1 MAPEKDISPVRD
13 ESLNAPYTE
22 EYLEELR
29 IEIARLE
36 QENTTLRSAL
46 EHFHELYEDAPEGFI
61 TTDAEGEIL
70 EANHTA
76 ARLLEL
82 DENMLPG
89 KSFMD
94 MVVEEDRDLYA
105 RNFDGFCRTGKP
117 DQYELRLSRADDTS
131 FWAKIRIKALIGE
144 KTPFACQFA
153 IVDISQYHNVV
164 KILKESEERYRLV
177 SGMTS
182 DYVFRMT
189 VTDDGDLVMDLVT
202 EGFYRDTG
210 RTLDD
215 VQTPVTW
222 EKVIYPADLPKLRG
236 AIERILAEGGRAEL
250 DCRSFR
256 KDGRI
261 RWIQIIAQA
270 QMDLSSSRVVGVVG
284 SVTDISRRKLAEEA
298 LLERSAQLYNLG
310 DNLPNAVVYQVT
322 GELDGRR
329 RFTYVG
335 AGIERLNEI
344 TAQELLADPE
354 ALYGQM
360 LPEHRIRVA
369 KLEEKALATLTALN
383 VEVQSRLP
391 SGRLRWF
398 KYASTPRRLDNG
410 VVVWDGVEVDI
421 TDQKATEAELERRV
435 AERTVALSTANMRL
449 AHEVEEREAAQQ
461 ALEDSE
467 RHLLEA
473 QHVSHIGSWRLDLET
488 DEAAWSREFYVIAG
502 LDPNAPPPGLNESAK
517 MFTSAT
523 WPALAQAMEEAV
535 HGGPA
540 YEVLAEML
548 RPDGEVRQ
556 VICRGQAEE
565 DQRGKVKSLFGTVQ
579 DVTEWMKAEAER
591 KRLELQ
597 VQHMQKMESLG
608 ILAGGIAHDF
618 NNILQ
623 IILANVNLMHRIVP
637 DSSKAHPHLENIER
651 SVTRAAALTRQ
662 MLAYSGQGYVSLQTM
677 DIGVVVGE
685 IVNLLRSSI
694 PKRVAVELDLAEN
707 LPLVHIDPAQ
717 VQQVVMNLVL
727 NASESLD
734 EERGG
739 TVAVSI
745 RFLYCGRDLLRG
757 NRTLEE
763 VPEGVY
769 VCVEVAD
776 TGRGMTEEMITRL
789 FDPFYTTKFTGRG
802 LGMSAVLGIIR
813 SHKGAILVDSSPG
826 QGTTICILFP
836 ATDAQSVPQGE
847 NVQASLTAGTS
858 HSGTIL
864 FVDDETDMLEIS
876 ALELRGLGYRV
887 LTAADGVE
895 AVNQVKS
902 YPGDIDC
909 VLLDLNM
916 PRKDGKETLV
926 ELRRLRPGLRV
937 VLMSGYT
944 EEEVEARFAGQDI
957 DGFLEKPYTSESL
970 SEILLKILG

>member
-1 MAPEKDISPVRD
+1 MASEKDISPVTG

-22 EYLEELR
+22 EYIEELR
-29 IEIARLE
+29 FEVARLE
-36 QENTTLRSAL
+36 QANTTLRAAL

-76 ARLLEL
+76 ARLLDM
-82 DENMLPG
+82 DESMLPG
-89 KSFMD
+89 KPFKD
-94 MVVEEDRDLYA
+94 LVLEDDQELYF
-105 RNFDGFCRTGKP
+105 RNFDRFCRTGKP
-117 DQYELRLSRADDTS
+117 GEYELRLLRADGTS
-131 FWAKIRIKALIGE
+131 FWAKIGVKALIGD
-144 KTPFACQFA
+144 KNPFACQFA

-177 SGMTS
+177 SGMMS

-189 VTDDGDLVMDLVT
+189 VTDDGELVLDLVT

-210 RTLDD
+210 RSLDE
-215 VQTPVTW
+215 VRTPDTW
-222 EKVIYPADLPKLRG
+222 SKAIHPSDLPKLQGMIR
-236 AIERILAEGGRAEL
+236 RIQAEGGRAEL

-270 QMDLSSSRVVGVVG
+270 QMDISSSRVLGVVG

-322 GELDGRR
+322 GEPDGRR

-360 LPEHRIRVA
+360 LPEHRMRVA
-369 KLEEKALATLTALN
+369 KFEEKALATLTALN

-398 KYASTPRRLDNG
+398 RYASTPRRLDTG

-449 AHEVEEREAAQQ
+449 AREVEERVETQR
-461 ALEDSE
+461 ALEASE

-473 QHVSHIGSWRLDLET
+473 QHLSHIGSWRLDLDT
-488 DEAAWSREFYVIAG
+488 DEAEWSREFFSIAG
-502 LDPNAPPPGLNESAK
+502 LNPKLPPPGLKESVK
-517 MFTSAT
+517 LFTPES
-523 WPALAQAMEEAV
+523 WPALEKAVEEAIHKGSSYV
-535 HGGPA
+535 VPA
-540 YEVLAEML
+540 QLIRM
-548 RPDGEVRQ
+548 DGEIRH
-556 VICRGQAEE
+556 VICRGQIEQ
-565 DQRGKVKSLFGTVQ
+565 DDMGTGKSLFGTVQ
-579 DVTEWMKAEAER
+579 DITEWIEAQAER

-637 DSSKAHPHLENIER
+637 GSSKAHPHLENIER

-662 MLAYSGQGYVSLQTM
+662 MLAYSGQGYVSLQAM
-677 DIGVVVGE
+677 DIGDVVNE

-694 PKRVAVELDLAEN
+694 PKKVSLQLDVAEN
-707 LPLVHIDPAQ
+707 LPLAHLDPAQ

-745 RFLYCGRDLLRG
+745 RVLHCGRDMLQG

-763 VPEGVY
+763 VPEGNY
-769 VCVEVAD
+769 VCLEVVD
-776 TGRGMTEEMITRL
+776 TGSGMTEEMTSRL

-802 LGMSAVLGIIR
+802 MGMSAVLGIIR
-813 SHKGAILVDSSPG
+813 SHKGAILLESSPG
-826 QGTTICILFP
+826 KGTTVRVLFP
-836 ATDAQSVPQGE
+836 ATDTPAAPKGEGVRESV
-847 NVQASLTAGTS
+847 TAETS
-858 HSGTIL
+858 TSGTIL

-876 ALELRGLGYRV
+876 ALELRGLGYNV

-895 AVNQVKS
+895 AVNQVSS
-902 YPGDIDC
+902 YPGNIDC

-916 PRKDGKETLV
+916 PRKDGKETLI
-926 ELRRLRPGLRV
+926 ELRRLRPGIRV

-970 SEILLKILG
+970 SEVLLKVLG